1 MTNLNT
7 FKHSALAILLSSCF
21 YTSQASAASTC
32 EINAL
37 YTSQNPIL
45 TVESADLDCRNEWF
59 SANVT
64 HAQTVF
70 SDHLVEQA
78 QVRLLNEVNSYRG
91 EPNQAVIINNLGE
104 FIRAAYYVRSNNKQQ
119 LGEFSDAL
127 DLKLAQTINAFI
139 TSPYAINYGH
149 EQSSALKSMTIM
161 VDNIRRL
168 PLTMANQLAL
178 LNHLTPESAE
188 HTRFIE
194 SMNDLFRAMSGH
206 TGNDD
211 FYSEL
216 VKHPEYLH
224 QLEQFIYDNEWAL
237 ETNASFIVS
246 NASREMGR
254 LLASPY
260 KETKQ
265 QVLSIQKNLLKRYPL
280 GGKSDKIWVGIA
292 EMVSHFAP
300 DQAESMGLNNGKA
313 QLEALVMP
321 FTYPCDGPA
330 IVRAQKM
337 DQSQALEVCATLN
350 EKEADFHQIVNSNG
364 VPVADDHND
373 NVEVIVFDSNS
384 DYVTYSSFL
393 FGNTTNNGGQYLEGN
408 PSNPDNKARFVAY
421 RNEYADGFSI
431 LNLEHEYVHYL
442 DGRFNLYGDFGDVLR
457 EGNTVWWLEGFAE
470 YMHYKEGYNAAI
482 ELGKTHTYSLP
493 EVMATTYSHDTNRVY
508 RWGYL
513 AVRFLMDNHPEEV
526 DQLLVLGRNNNFKAW
541 AQKSQ
546 TIGQQYNQEFVA
558 WLDTLETT
566 SQPTTPGGKE
576 PIVSELALNTSIT
589 LEGEKHSGQQFY
601 IDIPEFTRSLELS
614 IQGKGDADLYASF
627 DRVAYYYDHDF
638 TSFSHGSN
646 EHVTIAPQANGYI
659 KAGRYYISIDG
670 REAFSN
676 VELLAK
682 AEVEVEVENQSGN
695 QGGGQGGNAGQD
707 DLAPVVLTT
716 DEPINLDVINTRY
729 LAFYVPEGKETV
741 RIWVTPTTKKNEN
754 QTNHLSNVDLYAAQS
769 HWPTPEQHDAASR
782 YTGNQEFIELK
793 VNQNGYVHFMLSN
806 NGNKAEVAVY
816 TTAY

>member
-21 YTSQASAASTC
+21 YTSQASAAPTC

-37 YTSQNPIL
+37 STSQNPLIA
-45 TVESADLDCRNEWF
+45 VASADLDCRNEWF
-59 SANVT
+59 SASVT

-91 EPNQAVIINNLGE
+91 EPDQAVIINNLGE

-139 TSPYAINYGH
+139 TSPYAINYGY

-178 LNHLTPESAE
+178 LNHFTPESAE

-211 FYSEL
+211 FYSDL
-216 VKHPEYLH
+216 VKHPEYLQ

-237 ETNASFIVS
+237 ETDASFIVS

-254 LLASPY
+254 LLASPH

-265 QVLSIQKNLLKRYPL
+265 QILAIQKNLLERYPL

-292 EMVSHFAP
+292 EMVNHFAP
-300 DQAESMGLNNGKA
+300 DQAESMGLKDGKA

-321 FTYPCDGPA
+321 FNYPCDGPA

-337 DQSQALEVCATLN
+337 DQAQALEVCATLN

-393 FGNTTNNGGQYLEGN
+393 FGNTTDNGGQYLEGN
-408 PSNPDNKARFVAY
+408 PANPDNKARFIAY

-482 ELGKTHTYSLP
+482 ELGKTHAYSLP

-526 DQLLVLGRNNNFKAW
+526 DQLLTLGRNNNFKAW
-541 AQKSQ
+541 AKKSQ
-546 TIGQQYNQEFVA
+546 DIGLQYDQEFSL
-558 WLDTLETT
+558 WLDTLQTT
-566 SQPTTPGGKE
+566 SQPTPGGKE
-576 PIVSELALNTSIT
+576 PIVTALSLNSTVR
-589 LEGEKHSGQQFY
+589 LEGEKYSEQQFY
-601 IDIPEFTRSLELS
+601 IDVPEFTHSLELS
-614 IQGKGDADLYASF
+614 IQGEGDADLYASF
-627 DRVAYYYDHDF
+627 DRVAHYYDHDF

-646 EHVTIAPQANGYI
+646 EQVTIEPQANGYI

-670 REAFSN
+670 REAFNN

-682 AEVEVEVENQSGN
+682 AEVENQGGN
-695 QGGGQGGNAGQD
+695 QGGGQGSSAERD
-707 DLAPVVLTT
+707 DLAPVVLAT
-716 DEPINLDVINTRY
+716 DDPINLDIINTRY
-729 LAFYVPEGKETV
+729 LALYVPEGKDTV
-741 RIWVTPTTKKNEN
+741 RIWVTPKAEQNN
-754 QTNHLSNVDLYAAQS
+754 TNVGTQSNVDLYAAQA
-769 HWPTPEQHDAASR
+769 HWPTPEKHDASSH

-793 VNQNGYVHFMLSN
+793 TNQNGYVHFMLSN
-806 NGNKAEVAVY
+806 NGKKTEVEVY
-816 TTAY
+816 ATAY

>member
-21 YTSQASAASTC
+21 YTPQASAALTC
-32 EINAL
+32 KINAL
-37 YTSQNPIL
+37 STSQNPLIAI
-45 TVESADLDCRNEWF
+45 EGADLDCRNEWF
-59 SANVT
+59 SASVT

-78 QVRLLNEVNSYRG
+78 QVRLLNEVNNYRG
-91 EPNQAVIINNLGE
+91 EPEQAVIINNLGE

-139 TSPYAINYGH
+139 TSPYAINYGY

-178 LNHLTPESAE
+178 LNHFTPESAE

-211 FYSEL
+211 FYSDL

-237 ETNASFIVS
+237 ETDASFIVS

-254 LLASPY
+254 LLASPH

-265 QVLSIQKNLLKRYPL
+265 QILTIQKNLLERYPL

-292 EMVSHFAP
+292 EMVNHFAP
-300 DQAESMGLNNGKA
+300 EQAESMGLKDGKA

-321 FTYPCDGPA
+321 FNYPCDGPA

-337 DQSQALEVCATLN
+337 DQAQALEVCATLN
-350 EKEADFHQIVNSNG
+350 EKEADFHQVVNSNG

-393 FGNTTNNGGQYLEGN
+393 FGNTTDNGGQYLEGN
-408 PSNPDNKARFVAY
+408 PANPDNKARFVAY
-421 RNEYADGFSI
+421 RNEYVDGFSI

-457 EGNTVWWLEGFAE
+457 DGNTVWWLEGFAE

-482 ELGKTHTYSLP
+482 ELGKTHAYSLP

-526 DQLLVLGRNNNFKAW
+526 DQLLALGRNNNFKAW
-541 AQKSQ
+541 AKKSQ
-546 TIGQQYNQEFVA
+546 DIGMQYDQEFSL
-558 WLDTLETT
+558 WLDTLQTT
-566 SQPTTPGGKE
+566 SQPTPGGKE
-576 PIVSELALNTSIT
+576 PIVTALSLNSTVR
-589 LEGEKHSGQQFY
+589 LEGEKYSEQQFY
-601 IDIPEFTRSLELS
+601 IDVPEFTRSLELS
-614 IQGKGDADLYASF
+614 IQGEGDADLYASF
-627 DRVAYYYDHDF
+627 DRVAHYYDHDF

-646 EHVTIAPQANGYI
+646 EQVTIEPQANGYI
-659 KAGRYYISIDG
+659 KTGRYYISIDG
-670 REAFSN
+670 REAFNN
-676 VELLAK
+676 VELLPK
-682 AEVEVEVENQSGN
+682 AEVENQGGN
-695 QGGGQGGNAGQD
+695 QGGGQGGGQGSSAGQD
-707 DLAPVVLTT
+707 DLAPVVLAT
-716 DEPINLDVINTRY
+716 DDPINLDIINTRY
-729 LAFYVPEGKETV
+729 LALYVPEGKDTV
-741 RIWVTPTTKKNEN
+741 RIWVTPKAKQDN
-754 QTNHLSNVDLYAAQS
+754 TNVGEQSNVNLYAAQA
-769 HWPTPEQHDAASR
+769 HWPTPEKHDASSH

-806 NGNKAEVAVY
+806 NGNKAEVEVY
-816 TTAY
+816 ATAY

>member
-21 YTSQASAASTC
+21 YTPQASAALTC

-37 YTSQNPIL
+37 STSQNPLIAI
-45 TVESADLDCRNEWF
+45 EGADLDCRNEWF
-59 SANVT
+59 SASVT

-78 QVRLLNEVNSYRG
+78 QVRLLNEVNNYRG
-91 EPNQAVIINNLGE
+91 EPEQAVIINNLGE

-139 TSPYAINYGH
+139 TSPYAINYGY

-178 LNHLTPESAE
+178 LNHFTPESAE

-211 FYSEL
+211 FYSDL

-237 ETNASFIVS
+237 ETDASFIVS

-265 QVLSIQKNLLKRYPL
+265 QILTIQKNLLERYPL

-292 EMVSHFAP
+292 EMVNHFAP
-300 DQAESMGLNNGKA
+300 EQAESMGLTDGKA

-321 FTYPCDGPA
+321 FNYPCDGPA

-337 DQSQALEVCATLN
+337 DQAQALEVCATLN

-373 NVEVIVFDSNS
+373 NVEVIVFNSNS

-393 FGNTTNNGGQYLEGN
+393 FGNTTDNGGQYLEGN
-408 PSNPDNKARFVAY
+408 PANPDNKARFVAY

-431 LNLEHEYVHYL
+431 LNLEHEYIHYL

-457 EGNTVWWLEGFAE
+457 DGNTVWWLEGFAE

-482 ELGKTHTYSLP
+482 ELGKTHAYSLP

-513 AVRFLMDNHPEEV
+513 AVRFLMENHPEEV
-526 DQLLVLGRNNNFKAW
+526 DQLLALGRNNNFKAW
-541 AQKSQ
+541 AKKSQ
-546 TIGQQYNQEFVA
+546 DIGLQYDQEFSL
-558 WLDTLETT
+558 WLDTLQTT
-566 SQPTTPGGKE
+566 SQPTPGGKE
-576 PIVSELALNTSIT
+576 PIVTALSLNSTVR
-589 LEGEKHSGQQFY
+589 LEGEKYSEQQFY
-601 IDIPEFTRSLELS
+601 IDVPEFTRSLELS
-614 IQGKGDADLYASF
+614 IQGEGDADLYASF
-627 DRVAYYYDHDF
+627 DRVAHYYDHDF

-646 EHVTIAPQANGYI
+646 EQVTIEPQANGYI
-659 KAGRYYISIDG
+659 KTGRYYISIDG
-670 REAFSN
+670 REAFNN

-682 AEVEVEVENQSGN
+682 AEVENQGGN
-695 QGGGQGGNAGQD
+695 QGGGQGGGQGSSAGQD
-707 DLAPVVLTT
+707 DLAPVVLAT
-716 DEPINLDVINTRY
+716 DDPINLDIINTRY
-729 LAFYVPEGKETV
+729 LALYVPEGKDTV
-741 RIWVTPTTKKNEN
+741 RIWVTPKAEQDN
-754 QTNHLSNVDLYAAQS
+754 TNVGEQSNVDLYAAQA
-769 HWPTPEQHDAASR
+769 HWPTPEKHDASSH
-782 YTGNQEFIELK
+782 YTGNKEFVELK

-806 NGNKAEVAVY
+806 NGNKAEVEVY
-816 TTAY
+816 ATAY

>member
-21 YTSQASAASTC
+21 YTSQASAAPTC

-37 YTSQNPIL
+37 STSQNPLIA
-45 TVESADLDCRNEWF
+45 VASADLDCRNEWF
-59 SANVT
+59 SASVT

-91 EPNQAVIINNLGE
+91 EPDQAVIINNLGE

-139 TSPYAINYGH
+139 TSPYAINYGY

-178 LNHLTPESAE
+178 LNHFTPESAE

-211 FYSEL
+211 FYSDL
-216 VKHPEYLH
+216 VKHPEYLQ

-237 ETNASFIVS
+237 ETDASFIVS

-254 LLASPY
+254 LLASPH

-265 QVLSIQKNLLKRYPL
+265 QILAIQKNLLERYPL

-292 EMVSHFAP
+292 EMVNHFAP
-300 DQAESMGLNNGKA
+300 DQAESMGLKDGKA

-321 FTYPCDGPA
+321 FNYPCDGPA

-337 DQSQALEVCATLN
+337 DQAQALEVCATLN

-384 DYVTYSSFL
+384 DYVTYSNFL
-393 FGNTTNNGGQYLEGN
+393 FGNTTDNGGQYLEGN
-408 PSNPDNKARFVAY
+408 PANPDNKARFIAY

-482 ELGKTHTYSLP
+482 ELGKTHAYSLP

-526 DQLLVLGRNNNFKAW
+526 DQLLTLGRNNNFKAW
-541 AQKSQ
+541 AKKSQ
-546 TIGQQYNQEFVA
+546 DIGLQYDQEFSL
-558 WLDTLETT
+558 WLDTLQTT
-566 SQPTTPGGKE
+566 SQPTPGGKE
-576 PIVSELALNTSIT
+576 PIVTALSLNSTVR
-589 LEGEKHSGQQFY
+589 LEGEKYSEQQFY
-601 IDIPEFTRSLELS
+601 IDVPEFTRSLELS
-614 IQGKGDADLYASF
+614 IQGEGDADLYASF
-627 DRVAYYYDHDF
+627 DRVAHYYDHDF

-646 EHVTIAPQANGYI
+646 EQVTIEPQANGYI

-670 REAFSN
+670 REAFNN

-682 AEVEVEVENQSGN
+682 AEVENQGGN
-695 QGGGQGGNAGQD
+695 QGGGQGSSAERD
-707 DLAPVVLTT
+707 DLAPVVLAT
-716 DEPINLDVINTRY
+716 DDPINLDIINTRY
-729 LAFYVPEGKETV
+729 LALYVPEGKDTV
-741 RIWVTPTTKKNEN
+741 RIWVTPKAEQNN
-754 QTNHLSNVDLYAAQS
+754 TNVGTQSNVDLYAAQA
-769 HWPTPEQHDAASR
+769 HWPTPEKHDASSH

-793 VNQNGYVHFMLSN
+793 TNQNGYVHFMLSN
-806 NGNKAEVAVY
+806 NGNKAEVEVY
-816 TTAY
+816 ATAY

>member
-21 YTSQASAASTC
+21 YTPQASAALTC

-37 YTSQNPIL
+37 STSQNPLIAI
-45 TVESADLDCRNEWF
+45 EGADLDCRNEWF
-59 SANVT
+59 SASVT

-78 QVRLLNEVNSYRG
+78 QVRLLNEVNNYRG
-91 EPNQAVIINNLGE
+91 EPEQAVIINNLGE

-139 TSPYAINYGH
+139 TSPYAINYGY

-178 LNHLTPESAE
+178 LNHFTPESAE

-211 FYSEL
+211 FYSDL

-237 ETNASFIVS
+237 ETDASFIVS

-265 QVLSIQKNLLKRYPL
+265 QILTIQKNLLERYPL

-292 EMVSHFAP
+292 EMVNHFAP
-300 DQAESMGLNNGKA
+300 EQAESMRLTDGKA

-321 FTYPCDGPA
+321 FNYPCDGPA

-337 DQSQALEVCATLN
+337 DQAQALEVCATLN

-373 NVEVIVFDSNS
+373 NVEVIVFNSNS

-393 FGNTTNNGGQYLEGN
+393 FGNTTDNGGQYLEGN
-408 PSNPDNKARFVAY
+408 PANPDNKARFVAY

-457 EGNTVWWLEGFAE
+457 DGNTVWWLEGFAE

-482 ELGKTHTYSLP
+482 ELGKTHAYSLP

-526 DQLLVLGRNNNFKAW
+526 DQLLALGRNNNFKAW
-541 AQKSQ
+541 AKKSQ
-546 TIGQQYNQEFVA
+546 DIGLQYDQEFSL
-558 WLDTLETT
+558 WLDTLQTT
-566 SQPTTPGGKE
+566 SQPTPGGKE
-576 PIVSELALNTSIT
+576 PIVTALSLNSTVR
-589 LEGEKHSGQQFY
+589 LEGEKYSEQQFY
-601 IDIPEFTRSLELS
+601 IDVPKFTRSLELS
-614 IQGKGDADLYASF
+614 IQGEGDADLYASF
-627 DRVAYYYDHDF
+627 DRVAHYYDHDF

-646 EHVTIAPQANGYI
+646 EQVTIEPQANGYI
-659 KAGRYYISIDG
+659 KTGRYYISIDG
-670 REAFSN
+670 REAFNN

-682 AEVEVEVENQSGN
+682 AEVENQGGN
-695 QGGGQGGNAGQD
+695 QGGGQGGGQGSSAGQD
-707 DLAPVVLTT
+707 DLAPVVLAT
-716 DEPINLDVINTRY
+716 DDPINLDIINTRY
-729 LAFYVPEGKETV
+729 LALYVPEGKDTV
-741 RIWVTPTTKKNEN
+741 RIWVTPKAEQDN
-754 QTNHLSNVDLYAAQS
+754 TNVGEQSNVDLYAAQA
-769 HWPTPEQHDAASR
+769 HWPTPEKHDASSH
-782 YTGNQEFIELK
+782 YTGNKEFVELK

-806 NGNKAEVAVY
+806 NGNKAEVEVY
-816 TTAY
+816 ATAY

>member
-7 FKHSALAILLSSCF
+7 FKHSVLTILLSSCF
-21 YTSQASAASTC
+21 YTSQVSAASTC
-32 EINAL
+32 EINTL
-37 YTSQNPIL
+37 YTSQNPL
-45 TVESADLDCRNEWF
+45 LAVESADLDCRNEWF

-78 QVRLLNEVNSYRG
+78 QVRLLNEVNSYQG
-91 EPNQAVIINNLGE
+91 EPDQAVIINNLGE
-104 FIRAAYYVRSNNKQQ
+104 FIRAAYYVRSKNKQQ

-178 LNHLTPESAE
+178 LNHFTPESAE
-188 HTRFIE
+188 HINFVN

-206 TGNDD
+206 SGNDD
-211 FYSEL
+211 FYADL
-216 VKHPEYLH
+216 VNHPEYLH

-246 NASREMGR
+246 NASREMSR
-254 LLASPY
+254 LLASPH

-265 QVLSIQKNLLKRYPL
+265 QVLSIQKNLLERYPL
-280 GGKSDKIWVGIA
+280 GDKSAKTDKIWVGIA

-300 DQAESMGLNNGKA
+300 EQVESMGLSNSKA
-313 QLEALVMP
+313 QFESLVMP
-321 FTYPCDGPA
+321 FIYPCDGPA

-337 DQSQALEVCATLN
+337 DQAQALEVCAILN

-364 VPVADDHND
+364 IPVADDHND
-373 NVEVIVFDSNS
+373 NVEVIVFDSKL
-384 DYVTYSSFL
+384 DYATYSSFL

-421 RNEYADGFSI
+421 RNEYANGFSI

-442 DGRFNLYGDFGDVLR
+442 DGRFNLYGDFGNVLR
-457 EGNTVWWLEGFAE
+457 EGNVVWWLEGFAE

-493 EVMATTYSHDTNRVY
+493 EVMATTYSHDTNRIY

-526 DQLLVLGRNNNFKAW
+526 DQLLVFGRNNNFKAW
-541 AQKSQ
+541 AQKNQ

-566 SQPTTPGGKE
+566 NQPTTSGGKD
-576 PIVSELALNTSIT
+576 PIASELALNTSIT
-589 LEGEKHSGQQFY
+589 LEGEKDSGQQFY

-614 IQGKGDADLYASF
+614 IQGEGDADLYASF

-638 TSFSHGSN
+638 TSFSRGSN
-646 EHVTIAPQANGYI
+646 EHVIIEPQANGYI
-659 KAGRYYISIDG
+659 KAGRYYINIYG
-670 REAFSN
+670 REAFNN

-682 AEVEVEVENQSGN
+682 AEVEN
-695 QGGGQGGNAGQD
+695 QGGNQGGNAGQD

-716 DEPINLDVINTRY
+716 DEPINLDVMNTRY
-729 LAFYVPEGKETV
+729 LTFNVPKGKETV
-741 RIWVTPTTKKNEN
+741 RIWVTPTTQKMKIK
-754 QTNHLSNVDLYAAQS
+754 L
-769 HWPTPEQHDAASR
+769 
-782 YTGNQEFIELK
+782 II
-793 VNQNGYVHFMLSN
+793 
-806 NGNKAEVAVY
+806 
-816 TTAY
+816 